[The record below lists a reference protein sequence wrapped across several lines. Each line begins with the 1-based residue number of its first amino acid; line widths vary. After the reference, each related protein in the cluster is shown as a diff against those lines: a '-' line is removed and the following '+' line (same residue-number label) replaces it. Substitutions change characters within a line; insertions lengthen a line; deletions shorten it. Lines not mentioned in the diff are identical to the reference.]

1 VRDRDLVGQ
10 RIRNTENV
18 QEKLVGIS
26 FRRRDQLKPDVVW
39 GVLGKVVLSNAMFG
53 LSDRIEVHL
62 YHMLPAGDGK
72 TAEKTKGPS
81 LDIVSTIKRSIVVVK
96 ADFLCL
102 AKALIIAMAMVNRDP
117 KCKSL

>member
-1 VRDRDLVGQ
+1 
-10 RIRNTENV
+10 
-18 QEKLVGIS
+18 
-26 FRRRDQLKPDVVW
+26 
-39 GVLGKVVLSNAMFG
+39 MFG

-62 YHMLPAGDGK
+62 YHIMLPAGDGK

-102 AKALIIAMAMVNRDP
+102 AKTLIIAMAMVNRDP